1 MHKVEQIE
9 HRGGKRALRCSRPKG
24 HESFHIACCLAP
36 NFEEHMMAVWDDNG
50 NDIKGLLEGATSMND
65 CTKAY
70 RLLTKDS

>member
-1 MHKVEQIE
+1 MQDKSNSSCTCTVAGDWCMHKVEQIE

-50 NDIKGLLEGATSMND
+50 NDIKGLLA
-65 CTKAY
+65 
-70 RLLTKDS
+70 